1 MKYNELGAVK
11 ACLLSMKFETYG
23 DITRVG
29 DIIAEIDESL
39 NTVQKKLAEVLAAKD
54 IKDGFIDN
62 KHPLFAE
69 VSKAMDD
76 FAATDSGMSAA
87 FMTPE
92 QFDHAIKT
100 REQIPTEL
108 LIAGGKYLVKK

>member
-23 DITRVG
+23 DITHVG
-29 DIIAEIDESL
+29 EIIAGIDGSL
-39 NTVQKKLAEVLAAKD
+39 NTVQKKLAEVLAAEG
-54 IKDGFIDN
+54 IMDGFIDN

-76 FAATDSGMSAA
+76 FAATDTGLSIA
-87 FMTPE
+87 FMSPDQFE
-92 QFDHAIKT
+92 QGIKT